1 MARSFQLKLV
11 VLSSVLSGLVLLGFV
26 AFFLHALH
34 RIGLARID
42 RELQALA
49 EAPLRK
55 SQPPGHWTRFSGS
68 LATLRG
74 AERPGLYV
82 LKVNS
87 RPGEPLYRS
96 SGWPADL
103 PAAALGL
110 PEIQGREPPARPP
123 PRDDRRAPESNP
135 PPELRVD
142 PPRFLT
148 VGAGGRT
155 WRFCAVGNPEI
166 VMALGMDLA
175 DFHGDVRRVL
185 RTFAAAAPAA
195 LVLLALAGWMLARH
209 ALRPVKVLT
218 RVAGGITAKG
228 LDRRV
233 PSTGADRE
241 FQALIDVIN
250 GMLDRLERSFGQAT
264 RFSADAAHELRTPLT
279 ILQGE
284 IESHL
289 QAAPEGSDEQ
299 RRASDLLD
307 EVQRLKAIVQKLLL
321 LARADAGRLPLD
333 RGPVDLSDQLATL
346 CEDAA
351 ILGPGL
357 SIGRAIDP
365 GVRVQ
370 ADAPLLMQAVR
381 NLIDNAV
388 KYNRESGHIDIGLSV
403 ADGRAILTVR
413 NTIPPGAQIDAARI
427 FDRFYRGDPAHGRT
441 VDGTGLG
448 LSLAR
453 EIARAHGGDLEF
465 RGVRDGVVE
474 FRITIP
480 AG

>member
-1 MARSFQLKLV
+1 MASRSPA
-11 VLSSVLSGLVLLGFV
+11 SVLPTPAPDAVLGTS
-26 AFFLHALH
+26 
-34 RIGLARID
+34 
-42 RELQALA
+42 
-49 EAPLRK
+49 PK
-55 SQPPGHWTRFSGS
+55 TR
-68 LATLRG
+68 TR
-74 AERPGLYV
+74 
-82 LKVNS
+82 
-87 RPGEPLYRS
+87 
-96 SGWPADL
+96 
-103 PAAALGL
+103 
-110 PEIQGREPPARPP
+110 
-123 PRDDRRAPESNP
+123 
-135 PPELRVD
+135 
-142 PPRFLT
+142 
-148 VGAGGRT
+148 
-155 WRFCAVGNPEI
+155 
-166 VMALGMDLA
+166 
-175 DFHGDVRRVL
+175 

-284 IESHL
+284 LEGHL
-289 QAAPEGSDEQ
+289 QSAPAGSEEQ
-299 RRASDLLD
+299 RRYGGLLD

-381 NLIDNAV
+381 NLIDNAI

-413 NTIPPGAQIDAARI
+413 NTIPPGTQIDASRI
-427 FDRFYRGDPAHGRT
+427 FDRFYRGDPAHGRA

-465 RGVRDGVVE
+465 RGVNDGVAE
-474 FRITIP
+474 FRLDLP
-480 AG
+480 AEIATH